1 MPADDREDLQVMN
14 KVVRTEAPAISSDP
28 FSPLKNAT
36 FRAIWLAGLV
46 SGLGWLIQTVAM
58 SWLMATISSSD
69 LMVALVQA
77 ATTLPPFLLSML
89 AGAIVDNFD
98 RRKVMLVARSLM
110 TAAGIALTIV
120 LALGFLNPWV
130 LLGFSFLAGCGIAF
144 NDPAWQAS
152 VGDIVKRHDL
162 PAAVTLTSVG
172 FNTIRSAG
180 PALGGIILAS
190 FGPLTAFALYTL
202 CLLVP
207 LIVVWRCKW
216 EVRTLSLPPAP
227 MTTSICD
234 GVRFATMSA
243 EIMAAIARGV
253 LFGLTGIA
261 VLALLPLI
269 VRDHLQG
276 GPVLYGALMAGFG
289 GGALLAGLSSGFLRQ
304 MLSAETLLKA
314 ACFACAGCSAALALT
329 SSSWVAAIALTLGGA
344 GWVIGWTGFNISVQ
358 WASPRWVVGRTIS
371 IYYALTYGGIAA
383 GSWLW
388 GTTAQNY
395 SLAMALEASAGA
407 LVLVAAIG
415 LILPIGE
422 CVEGDNTPPE
432 RIETP
437 EVSLGLLPR
446 SGPIVVKIN
455 YQIAAENI
463 DAFLDLMRQRRRAR
477 SRVGARH
484 WTLLRNLQDPS
495 QWTET
500 FRTATWGDY
509 LRLNHRLTAADKQLD
524 DHLSRLHTGE
534 LPASVDLLI
543 ERSTTQVLKSIPL
556 QPVVPQP

>member
-1 MPADDREDLQVMN
+1 M
-14 KVVRTEAPAISSDP
+14 RTEAPAVSSDP

-77 ATTLPPFLLSML
+77 ATTLPPFLLSMF

-110 TAAGIALTIV
+110 TAAGVALTIV
-120 LALGFLNPWV
+120 VALGFLNPWV

-172 FNTIRSAG
+172 FNTIRSVG

-190 FGPLTAFALYTL
+190 FGPLIAFALYTL

-207 LIVVWRCKW
+207 LIVVWRCEW
-216 EVRTLSLPPAP
+216 EVRTLPLPPESL
-227 MTTSICD
+227 TTAISD

-269 VRDHLQG
+269 VRDHLQA
-276 GPVLYGALMAGFG
+276 GPVMYGALMAGFG
-289 GGALLAGLSSGFLRQ
+289 GGALLTGLSSGFLRR
-304 MLSAETLLKA
+304 MLSAETLLKV
-314 ACFACAGCSAALALT
+314 ACFACAACSAALAST
-329 SSSWVAAIALTLGGA
+329 SSSSVAAVALTLGGA
-344 GWVIGWTGFNISVQ
+344 GWVIGWSGFNVSVQ

-388 GTTAQNY
+388 GATAQNY
-395 SLAMALEASAGA
+395 SLATALEASAGA
-407 LVLVAAIG
+407 LLLVAAIG
-415 LILPIGE
+415 FILPIQE
-422 CVEGDNTPPE
+422 CVESDDTPSEGVEAPA
-432 RIETP
+432 
-437 EVSLGLLPR
+437 VSLGLQAH
-446 SGPIVVKIN
+446 SGPIMVKIN
-455 YQIAAENI
+455 YQISPENI
-463 DAFLDLMRQRRRAR
+463 DAFLDLMRQRRRVR
-477 SRVGARH
+477 SRIGARQ
-484 WTLLRNLQDPS
+484 WTLLRNLQNPFR
-495 QWTET
+495 WTET

-524 DHLSRLHTGE
+524 DRLSELHRGRLP
-534 LPASVDLLI
+534 PAVDLLI
-543 ERSTTQVLKSIPL
+543 ERPTAPAPKTIPL
-556 QPVVPQP
+556 RSVVPQP